1 MHQQQ
6 LLSVQ
11 LAMPMSQASKR
22 EYEANSPA
30 AATSWKPVGIIFLAI
45 VTLLAIG
52 IYAFYDLFY
61 RERVTDYSIE
71 TAEDLYNTLPVLEQ
85 FDVLSCQLSYSI
97 DEGTRSV
104 PAPSIVDLWGVVE
117 LSPEGAAQLR
127 RGFTWTPS
135 DSTDIC
141 YGVKS
146 LVPAGIDLLNS
157 SEFMNYVGK
166 QAESWMVS
174 CVHIE
179 ADPSGTTLYLS
190 LSKG

>member
-1 MHQQQ
+1 
-6 LLSVQ
+6 
-11 LAMPMSQASKR
+11 MSQASKR

-30 AATSWKPVGIIFLAI
+30 AATSCKLVGIILLAI
-45 VTLLAIG
+45 VTLFTIG
-52 IYAFYDLFY
+52 VYAFYDLFY
-61 RERVTDYSIE
+61 RERVTVYSIE

-85 FDVLSCQLSYSI
+85 FDVLSCRLSYSI

-127 RGFTWTPS
+127 RGFTWNPS

-141 YGVKS
+141 SGVKS
-146 LVPAGIDLLNS
+146 LVPSGIDLLNS
-157 SEFMNYVGK
+157 SEFKNYVGK
-166 QAESWMVS
+166 QTESWMVS